1 MEEHTGFT
9 PWMLTTPYSLKLL
22 SSLLW
27 EEASRNTRNC
37 SKPWSTQKGLSF
49 PKRFSGIQ
57 KSSTFPH
64 GSEHTQSVWLKA
76 VLQSEFK
83 GITYVLN
90 LVNSKLKKKN
100 LTNTHTHTL
109 GHTQT
114 KVLIY
119 SSSTSDQI
127 SSLHLLNYNVQKVRQ
142 QDSRVHSI
150 TSHNANERFSF
161 KDSYAYPK
169 SGYTQWVW
177 NSGYSKNFYK
187 EQTN

>member
-142 QDSRVHSI
+142 HWTAGQPGALHHFPQCEWEVFFQGCLCIPKEWIHSM
-150 TSHNANERFSF
+150 SV
-161 KDSYAYPK
+161 K
-169 SGYTQWVW
+169 
-177 NSGYSKNFYK
+177 
-187 EQTN
+187 